1 MKKVSHRKYPFPPA
15 GGTAGCKR
23 RNEGTASDLVSQSL
37 YPFPDPP
44 RRLVCFL
51 WKSKPERGAACNG
64 TTTDLSL
71 GQYEALQKTLQP
83 HYSLTKGITNNL
95 IVKTMHAAMAEIPL
109 EMEYLPEDIRVR
121 NHLSEYNFALKNMHF
136 PESEENC
143 IIARNRFVFDEFF
156 FFLLSMQLSKE
167 NTQKLKK

>member
-1 MKKVSHRKYPFPPA
+1 MEQPQIF
-15 GGTAGCKR
+15 
-23 RNEGTASDLVSQSL
+23 
-37 YPFPDPP
+37 
-44 RRLVCFL
+44 
-51 WKSKPERGAACNG
+51 
-64 TTTDLSL
+64 SL

-156 FFLLSMQLSKE
+156 IFSAQHAVVKGE
-167 NTQKLKK
+167 YTETKK

>member
-1 MKKVSHRKYPFPPA
+1 MEQPQIF
-15 GGTAGCKR
+15 
-23 RNEGTASDLVSQSL
+23 
-37 YPFPDPP
+37 
-44 RRLVCFL
+44 
-51 WKSKPERGAACNG
+51 
-64 TTTDLSL
+64 SL

-136 PESEENC
+136 PEVRRTVSLQETVLC
-143 IIARNRFVFDEFF
+143 LMSFSFSCSACSCQRRIHRN
-156 FFLLSMQLSKE
+156 
-167 NTQKLKK
+167 